1 MNTSNPDNLLQ
12 HETSPYLLQHSDNP
26 VNWHP
31 WNQQT
36 LDKAR
41 KENKPILLSIGYSAC
56 HWCHVMAHESFEDES
71 TAKLMNEL
79 FINIKVDRE
88 ERPDLDKI
96 YQNAHSILSGRP
108 GGWPLTVF
116 LTPDEQIPF
125 FAGTYF
131 PKKAHYQ
138 LPAFSELLSM
148 VSQAYI
154 DKQDEI
160 KQQNASI
167 TEMLQRISGKDALP
181 ADRVSSLPLDLAR
194 KQLLSE
200 FDVKNGGFSPAPKFP
215 HPAMLERAIRHW
227 WMTRDQ
233 QPADTEVLDTALFT
247 LEKMALGGI
256 YDHLAGGFCRYSTDE
271 KWMIPH
277 FEKMLYDNG
286 QLLHSYTLA
295 WRVTKDPL
303 FRQTALG
310 ITRWA
315 MTEMQSTN
323 GGYYSATDADSE
335 GEEGKF
341 FVWTPEQIRA
351 LIKPEDFALFSTAF
365 GLDQPANFEGKWHL
379 HRYYTDDQL
388 ADTFADTREN
398 INNRITATAQTLLQ
412 DRSQRIPPGVDDKVL
427 CSWNALM
434 IRAMA
439 EAGRI
444 FNQPELI
451 SSARNAL
458 DFIHREMWQNNRL
471 LVSYRDGRSQL
482 NAYLDDYAYLLM
494 ALIEYLQSDW
504 RDEYLDWACQLADA
518 LLKNFEDPKHG
529 GFYFTSHD
537 HEQLI
542 QRNKTFA
549 DDAMPSGNGTA
560 ALALQR
566 LGWLLAEP
574 RYLQS
579 AERCIKLGFSQLE
592 MQAITHCTL
601 LHAVEE
607 YLNPAQVI
615 LIRGEADKALHWQS
629 IVQEH
634 YANALLCFVIPASSK
649 LPASLAD
656 KKARG
661 SICAYICEG
670 SHCLAPVTDE
680 GALINY
686 LNQFRTLPS
695 SQ

>member
-1 MNTSNPDNLLQ
+1 MSNPDNLLQ
-12 HETSPYLLQHSDNP
+12 HETSPYLLQHADNP
-26 VNWHP
+26 VNWQP
-31 WNQQT
+31 WNQQA
-36 LDKAR
+36 LDKALH
-41 KENKPILLSIGYSAC
+41 ENKPVLLSIGYSAC

-116 LTPDEQIPF
+116 LTPDKQIPF

-138 LPAFSELLSM
+138 LPAFSELLQM
-148 VSQAYI
+148 VSQAYT
-154 DKQDEI
+154 DKQEEI

-167 TEMLQRISGKDALP
+167 TEMMQRISGEGAVP

-227 WMTRDQ
+227 WLTREQ
-233 QPADTEVLDTALFT
+233 QSSDADVLDTAVFT

-271 KWMIPH
+271 QWMIPH

-286 QLLHSYTLA
+286 QLMHSYTLA
-295 WRVTKDPL
+295 WRVTENPL
-303 FRQTALG
+303 FKQTALG
-310 ITRWA
+310 VARWV
-315 MTEMQSTN
+315 MNEMQSN
-323 GGYYSATDADSE
+323 DGGYYSATDADSE
-335 GEEGKF
+335 GVEGKF
-341 FVWTPEQIRA
+341 FVWTPDQVKA
-351 LIKPEDFALFSTAF
+351 LINPDDFELFSTAF
-365 GLDQPANFEGKWHL
+365 GLNKPANFEGSWHL
-379 HRYYTDDQL
+379 HRYYTDRQL
-388 ADTFADTREN
+388 SEKFNDTLEN
-398 INNRITATAQTLLQ
+398 INTRLDTACQCLLET
-412 DRSQRIPPGVDDKVL
+412 RSHRIPPGVDDKLL
-427 CSWNALM
+427 CSWNGLM

-444 FNQPELI
+444 FNQPTLI
-451 SSARNAL
+451 QSAKTAL
-458 DFIHREMWQNNRL
+458 DFIFQNLWQNNRL
-471 LVSYRDGRSQL
+471 LASYRAGNAQL
-482 NAYLDDYAYLLM
+482 NAYLDDYAYLLL
-494 ALIEYLQSDW
+494 ALTEYMQSDW
-504 RDEYLDWACQLADA
+504 HDEYLDWAFQLADA
-518 LLKNFEDPKHG
+518 LLEHFEDSQYG

-574 RYLQS
+574 KYLLA
-579 AERCIKLGFSQLE
+579 AERCIKVGFSQLE
-592 MQAITHCTL
+592 MQTITHCTL
-601 LHAVEE
+601 LHAIEE
-607 YLNPAQVI
+607 YLNPATI
-615 LIRGEADKALHWQS
+615 IIIRGQTDKAKHWQS
-629 IVQEH
+629 VIQNH
-634 YANALLCFVIPASSK
+634 YANAVLSFVIPEQSQ

-656 KKARG
+656 KKTSGAV
-661 SICAYICEG
+661 CAYVCEG
-670 SHCLAPVTDE
+670 NHCLPTITEETKLLA
-680 GALINY
+680 Y
-686 LNQFRTLPS
+686 LEQLKILPDS
-695 SQ
+695 K